1 LKRWKYYASGSR
13 ARYRSKILYLG
24 LVVPLRREFLA
35 LYDVVLSLTFLA
47 QDTGCID
54 CDNLGLVGDCVPW
67 LETDTKYDIITED
80 KSTNMDENLFIA
92 SIMAPM
98 Y

>member
-1 LKRWKYYASGSR
+1 MS
-13 ARYRSKILYLG
+13 YLG
-24 LVVPLRREFLA
+24 LVVFLRRGFLA

-47 QDTGCID
+47 QDIDCID

-80 KSTNMDENLFIA
+80 KSTNMDENLFITFM
-92 SIMAPM
+92 MALM